1 MAVTIKTKEEIGLMR
16 EGGKRLAGILNQ
28 VVASAR
34 PGIATAVL
42 DTLAEDLIVKSGGS
56 PSFKGY
62 RIKGVSVGYPATMCI
77 SINDEVVHG
86 IPRKDRILKEGD
98 IVGLDIG
105 MWWPSA
111 GGAQA
116 AYDGAGYDANKMLY
130 SQSPEGVKSDI
141 VPSLKPLCTDM
152 AVTIGIGKISKQAQG
167 LIDATRESLEIGIAE
182 VKPGA
187 TVGDIGSAIERFL
200 KKHSLG
206 IVRDLAG
213 HGVGY
218 ELHEEPLIPNYGRA
232 GKGTELKEGMVIA
245 IEPMATLGDWRV
257 ILSQDQWTFKTVDK
271 SLGAHF
277 EHTMAVTKDGV
288 DVLTR

>member
-1 MAVTIKTKEEIGLMR
+1 MAVTIKTKEEIGLIR

-28 VVASAR
+28 VVAAAL
-34 PGIATAVL
+34 PGVATAVL
-42 DTLAEDLIVKSGGS
+42 DAIAEDLIVKAGGR

-62 RIKGVSVGYPATMCI
+62 RIKGVDTGYPATMCI

-86 IPRKDRILKEGD
+86 IPRKDRVLKEGD

-111 GGAQA
+111 GGAQVENT
-116 AYDGAGYDANKMLY
+116 GAQHQANKMLY
-130 SQSPEGVKSDI
+130 SQSPEGARSELM
-141 VPSLKPLCTDM
+141 PSLRPLCTDM
-152 AVTIGIGKISKQAQG
+152 AVTVGIGKISKEAQQ
-167 LIDATRESLEIGIAE
+167 LIDATRESLEVGIAE
-182 VKPGA
+182 VRSGA
-187 TVGDIGSAIERFL
+187 TVGDIGNAIERFL
-200 KKHSLG
+200 KKYKFG

-218 ELHEEPLIPNYGRA
+218 ELHEEPLIPNYGKA

-257 ILSQDQWTFKTVDK
+257 ILGDDQWTFKTIDK

-277 EHTMAVTKDGV
+277 EHTMAVTKDGAE
-288 DVLTR
+288 VLTR

>member
-1 MAVTIKTKEEIGLMR
+1 MAATIKTKEEIGLMR

-28 VVASAR
+28 VVKAAL
-34 PGIATAVL
+34 PGVATAVL
-42 DTLAEDLIVKSGGS
+42 DAIAEDLIIKSGGK

-62 RIKGVSVGYPATMCI
+62 RIKGVDTGYPATMCI

-86 IPRKDRILKEGD
+86 IPRKDRMLKEGD

-116 AYDGAGYDANKMLY
+116 ENTGVQHEANKMLY
-130 SQSPEGVKSDI
+130 SQSSEGSRSKMM
-141 VPSLKPLCTDM
+141 PSLRPLCTDM
-152 AVTIGIGKISKQAQG
+152 AVTIGIGKISKEAQQ
-167 LIDATRESLEIGIAE
+167 LIDATKESLEIGIAE
-182 VKPGA
+182 VRPGA
-187 TVGDIGSAIERFL
+187 TVGDIGNAIERFL
-200 KKHSLG
+200 KKYKFG

-218 ELHEEPLIPNYGRA
+218 ELHEEPLIPNYGKA

-257 ILSQDQWTFKTVDK
+257 ILSEDQWTFKTIDK

-277 EHTMAVTKDGV
+277 EHTMAVTRDGAE
-288 DVLTR
+288 VLTM